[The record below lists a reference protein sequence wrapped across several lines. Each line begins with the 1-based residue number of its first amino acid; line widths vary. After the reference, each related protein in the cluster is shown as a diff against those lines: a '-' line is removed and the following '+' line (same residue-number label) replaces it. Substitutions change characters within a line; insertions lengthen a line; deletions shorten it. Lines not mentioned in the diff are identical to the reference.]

1 MFNKKDVKNFTNV
14 ASNGFDFMGRPWRLA
29 YKRNGNPEV
38 GTSSN
43 GLWNTYTDGTIYKRL
58 YKKTLIDANEKKIAL
73 TLFN

>member
-14 ASNGFDFMGRPWRLA
+14 ESNGFDFMGSTWSLA
-29 YKRNGNPEV
+29 YKANNKPDV
-38 GTSSN
+38 GTSPR

>member
-29 YKRNGNPEV
+29 YKKNGKPDA
-38 GTSSN
+38 GTSPN
-43 GLWNTYTDGTIYKRL
+43 GLWNTYTDGTTFNRL
-58 YKKTLIDANEKKIAL
+58 YKKTLLDANESKLAV